1 MILTLS
7 NVISSFMFLKKP
19 VLGDVYSFNPED
31 WVPYDEKKQQN
42 MSSKVQYKVVDIDQT
57 TLCNLQKKYTYFPD
71 RYKFQEGTELCRR
84 FGGRKVDVSSKEQVA
99 AVSNFL
105 YSILDDPAFSETSWV
120 STGTMFT
127 DEDVTNVW
135 VNHETGNLPKDKFS
149 WFFGEPNG
157 GNVENCAE
165 LWGKAEADGRKTNG
179 FNDIACSRPVQTAC
193 EDVGLVKILLRGHFS
208 LTHLRKDSISLFL
221 RSL

>member
-1 MILTLS
+1 
-7 NVISSFMFLKKP
+7 
-19 VLGDVYSFNPED
+19 
-31 WVPYDEKKQQN
+31 

-149 WFFGEPNG
+149 WFFEEPNG
-157 GNVENCAE
+157 GNA
-165 LWGKAEADGRKTNG
+165 
-179 FNDIACSRPVQTAC
+179 
-193 EDVGLVKILLRGHFS
+193 ILLLSRVTMES
-208 LTHLRKDSISLFL
+208 VYQ
-221 RSL
+221 

>member
-1 MILTLS
+1 MP
-7 NVISSFMFLKKP
+7 F
-19 VLGDVYSFNPED
+19 YE
-31 WVPYDEKKQQN
+31 EKQRDK
-42 MSSKVQYKVVDIDQT
+42 STKVQYRVVDIDQA

-71 RYKFQEGTELCRR
+71 RYNFQEGTELCRR

-99 AVSNFL
+99 AVSSFL

-135 VNHETGNLPKDKFS
+135 VDYETGNLPEDKFS

-165 LWGKAEADGRKTNG
+165 LWGKAEADGGKTNG

-193 EDVGLVKILLRGHFS
+193 EDVGSVKLMLRGCFNLTLIGKESISILLRS
-208 LTHLRKDSISLFL
+208 LSTYID
-221 RSL
+221 